1 MQELKDLSSIKSEEE
16 IADDDQAKRSIDV
29 NRVGSRYKAKDD
41 DEASTKG
48 LSYTLAWGS
57 RYKTALK

>member
-48 LSYTLAWGS
+48 LSYTLA
-57 RYKTALK
+57 